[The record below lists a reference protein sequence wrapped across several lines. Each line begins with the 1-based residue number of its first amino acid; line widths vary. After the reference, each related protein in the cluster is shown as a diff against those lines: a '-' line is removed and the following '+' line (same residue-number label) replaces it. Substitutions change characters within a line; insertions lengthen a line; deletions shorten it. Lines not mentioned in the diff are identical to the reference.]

1 MSERMSDLSQNRCQ
15 IECQIKYLGGDHSKK
30 VICELY
36 ADMFV
41 WPVSTR
47 SWNFSTSLWNS
58 GCSDVADSLASFCCF
73 LDVQMQAYVHR
84 YCYDVPY
91 LYINIYIYLFTCT
104 YTHLIVYNCLC
115 AYKHTMYTYHHVQV
129 QACTFSAVKSKW
141 QHETVLSS
149 EETA

>member
-1 MSERMSDLSQNRCQ
+1 MGPPPRLLQGVSDIMSEEVSHRMSERMSDLSQNRCQ
-15 IECQIKYLGGDHSKK
+15 IECQIKYHGGDDSKK

-91 LYINIYIYLFTCT
+91 LYIYIYMYIHTL
-104 YTHLIVYNCLC
+104 NCLQLP
-115 AYKHTMYTYHHVQV
+115 MRIQTYNVHISSRASTNLHV
-129 QACTFSAVKSKW
+129 
-141 QHETVLSS
+141 
-149 EETA
+149 

>member
-1 MSERMSDLSQNRCQ
+1 MPERMSDLSQNRCQ
-15 IECQIKYLGGDHSKK
+15 IECQIKYHGGDDSKK

-58 GCSDVADSLASFCCF
+58 GCSDVADSLAFFCCF

-91 LYINIYIYLFTCT
+91 LYINIYIFTCT

-129 QACTFSAVKSKW
+129 QACTFSAFKSKW

>member
-1 MSERMSDLSQNRCQ
+1 MGPPPRLLQGVSDIMSEEVLHRMPERMSDLSQNRCQ
-15 IECQIKYLGGDHSKK
+15 IECQIKYHGGDDSKK

-58 GCSDVADSLASFCCF
+58 GCSDVANSLASFCCF

-91 LYINIYIYLFTCT
+91 LYIYIYMYIHTL
-104 YTHLIVYNCLC
+104 NCLQLP
-115 AYKHTMYTYHHVQV
+115 MRIQTYNVHISSRASTSLHV
-129 QACTFSAVKSKW
+129 
-141 QHETVLSS
+141 
-149 EETA
+149 